1 MTRPLGID
9 DLYSLALP
17 EQPSLSPDGAHV
29 VYVLRTADRE
39 HDRDTRVLWTVPTDS
54 GAARR
59 LTSGPADTAPAW
71 SPDGDRIAFL
81 RGGNGPAQLWLLPT
95 AGGEPEPVTELPL
108 GAGAPVW
115 SPDGTAIAF
124 TAPVD
129 RRPPHRTEAASPP
142 PVVVDRLDHK
152 VDGDGLVGTV
162 RNHLHVLDLA
172 GQRVRQVTDG
182 DWHAGAP
189 DWSPDGRSLAFCA
202 ARGPAAALTL
212 RSEAYVVDLSRPGQD
227 AQPRLVG
234 VSTGNAQAV
243 TWTTEGDALLVVGRT
258 DTELGHAGLLR
269 VPLDGGPTV
278 DLTRGLDRN
287 VTPGGPAYPGALP
300 RATDDGRTVLFCV
313 RDRGCSHV
321 YTVDPAGGAPR
332 PLISGADRV
341 VSALSV
347 AKDTAVVVLAT
358 PDRYGEIVAV
368 ERATGQERVLT
379 RHGALLADAKPFP
392 AQERDFKISD
402 GGTVHG
408 WLLRDPERTG
418 PAPLL
423 LDIHGGPH
431 NAWNGAADPV
441 HLYHQ
446 ELIARGWA
454 VLLLNPRGSDG
465 YGDSFFT
472 ATLGAWGTGD
482 ARDFLEPVDILVAE
496 GIADPER
503 LAVAG
508 YSYGGYMTGYL
519 TSRDDRFAAA
529 VAGAMIS
536 DLTSMCGTSDAGHRL
551 ATTELGVSPWLDRDR
566 YAELSPYSRVENVRT
581 PTLILHG
588 AADERCPVGQAEQW
602 FNALKIQGVPT
613 CLVLYPGGSHLFLL
627 DGPPS
632 HRTDL
637 ARRIVDWVDHHAGKS
652 TPASSAPSAARPVD
666 VAHWQ
671 RRLTEL
677 AERHQVPGAV
687 LGIARGA
694 HSDVAAYGVLN
705 KATGVTTTRDS
716 LFQIGSITKVWT
728 ATLAMQLVDAGTLD
742 LDAPIADVL
751 PELRLADPQVAQQV
765 TMRHL
770 LTHTS
775 GIDGDVFTDTGRG
788 DDCLERFVDQLD
800 EAAQNHPLGATFS
813 YCNSGFVLAG
823 RVIEKLTG
831 MSWDLALREL
841 LCTPLGLEHTVT
853 LPEEALRFRTAMGH
867 DSEGDEPPRP
877 VPAWSLPRSA
887 GPAGLITATAEDVL
901 AFARLH
907 LTGGTAPD
915 GTRLLSEQAARAMTE
930 QQVELPDTLTLGDS
944 WGLGWIRFGW
954 DGHRLI
960 GHDGATL
967 GQSAFLRVLPEQ
979 DLAVTLLTNGGAA
992 KDLYRDLFG
1001 EIFADLAGVA
1011 LPEPPRP
1018 PAEPVSV
1025 DAGRHLGRYERAG
1038 TRIDIIDGADGLRLR
1053 YTTTGPLAHL
1063 VPEPVQETAL
1073 VPVSDSEFL
1082 VQYAGSP
1089 SWIPVTFYALP
1100 DGARYVH
1107 HGMRATPKVS

>member
-17 EQPSLSPDGAHV
+17 EQPSLSPDGTRV
-29 VYVLRTADRE
+29 VYVLRTADRDQ
-39 HDRDTRVLWTVPTDS
+39 DRDERVLWTVPTGS

-59 LTSGPADTAPAW
+59 LTRGPADTAPAW
-71 SPDGDRIAFL
+71 SPDGARIAFL
-81 RGGNGPAQLWLLPT
+81 RGGDGPAQVWLLPT
-95 AGGEPEPVTELPL
+95 DGGEPEPVTELPL

-115 SPDGTAIAF
+115 SPDGTALAF

-129 RRPPHRTEAASPP
+129 RLPSTRSEAKVPP
-142 PVVVDRLDHK
+142 PMVVDRLDHT
-152 VDGDGLVGTV
+152 VDGGGFVATV
-162 RNHLHVLDLA
+162 RSHLHVLDLTD
-172 GQRVRQVTDG
+172 QRVRQVTDG
-182 DWHAGAP
+182 DWHAGTPA
-189 DWSPDGRSLAFCA
+189 WSPDGRRLAFCA
-202 ARGPAAALTL
+202 ERGPVADPTPS
-212 RSEAYVVDLSRPGQD
+212 SEAYVLDVSDPEAR

-234 VSTGNAQAV
+234 DGAGIAQAV
-243 TWTTEGDALLVVGRT
+243 TWAAEGDALLVVGRS
-258 DTELGHAGLLR
+258 DTEPGHAGLLR
-269 VPLDGGPTV
+269 VPLEGGPAV
-278 DLTRGLDRN
+278 DLTRGLDRC
-287 VTPGGPAYPGALP
+287 VTPGRPGHPGASP
-300 RATDDGRTVLFCV
+300 HASDDARTVLFCASN
-313 RDRGCSHV
+313 RGCSHL
-321 YTVDPAGGAPR
+321 YTVDAADGTPRALIAGAG
-332 PLISGADRV
+332 RV
-341 VSALSV
+341 VSGVSA

-358 PDRYGEIVAV
+358 PDSYGEIVAV
-368 ERATGQERVLT
+368 DRSSGQERVLT
-379 RHGALLADAKPFP
+379 RHGAALNDVELFP
-392 AQERDFKISD
+392 AQEREFKISD

-408 WLLRDPERTG
+408 WLLRDPGRTG

-423 LDIHGGPH
+423 LDIHDGPH

-441 HLYHQ
+441 HLHHQ
-446 ELIARGWA
+446 ELAARGWT

-465 YGDSFFT
+465 YGDAFLT
-472 ATLGAWGTGD
+472 AAPGAWGTGD
-482 ARDFLEPVDILVAE
+482 ARDFLEPIDTLVAE
-496 GIADPER
+496 GTADPER

-508 YSYGGYMTGYL
+508 YGYGGCMTGHL
-519 TSRDDRFAAA
+519 TSRDERFAAA

-536 DLTSMCGTSDAGHRL
+536 DLTSMCGTSDTGHRP
-551 ATTELGVSPWLDRDR
+551 ATTEPGVSSWLDRDR
-566 YAELSPYSRVENVRT
+566 YTELSPPSRVENVRT
-581 PTLILHG
+581 PTLIVHG
-588 AADERCPVGQAEQW
+588 TADERCPVGQSEQW
-602 FNALKIQGVPT
+602 FNALKVQGVPT
-613 CLVLYPGGSHLFLL
+613 RLVLYPRGSHLFPL

-637 ARRIVDWVDHHAGKS
+637 ARRIVDWVEHHAGGS
-652 TPASSAPSAARPVD
+652 TPGRPSARPVD
-666 VAHWQ
+666 APHWQ
-671 RRLTEL
+671 RRLAEL

-694 HSDVAAYGVLN
+694 HSDVVAHGVLN

-728 ATLAMQLVDAGTLD
+728 ATLAMQLVDEGTLD
-742 LDAPIADVL
+742 LDLPIADVL
-751 PELRLADPQVAQQV
+751 PELRLADQQVAQQV

-788 DDCLERFVDQLD
+788 DDCLERFVGRLD

-823 RVIEKLTG
+823 RVIERLTG
-831 MSWDLALREL
+831 MSWDRALRERL
-841 LCTPLGLEHTVT
+841 VVPLGLEHTVT
-853 LPEEALRFRTAMGH
+853 LPEDALRFRTAMGH
-867 DSEGDEPPRP
+867 DAEGDEPPRP

-887 GPAGLITATAEDVL
+887 GPAGLITATADDVL

-907 LTGGTAPD
+907 LAGGTAPD
-915 GTRLLSEQAARAMTE
+915 GTRLLSERAARAMTE
-930 QQVELPDTLTLGDS
+930 QQVQLPDKLTLGDS

-954 DGHRLI
+954 DGHRLV
-960 GHDGATL
+960 GHDGSTL
-967 GQSAFLRVLPEQ
+967 GQAAFLRVLPEQ

-1025 DAGRHLGRYERAG
+1025 DAGRYLGRYERAG
-1038 TRIDIIDGADGLRLR
+1038 TRIDGIDGTDGLRLR
-1053 YTTTGPLAHL
+1053 YTTTGPLADL

-1082 VQYAGSP
+1082 VRYTGSP

-1100 DGARYVH
+1100 NGDRYVH
-1107 HGMRATPKVS
+1107 HGMRATPKVP